1 MANLDATDFG
11 YVSMLRDQPVPG
23 EQTWEKVGG
32 TCVTGVATS
41 AMTPGNIVIV
51 DSTADDSYTTTTSA
65 NSTARPLYVV
75 AGLGTTGGGM
85 QWDYVSTI
93 AIGQRILLLRT
104 GVVLATAS
112 AAILRGARVGTST
125 TAGRVVTT
133 TTQDAAAGVALQAAT
148 LAGDQI
154 RVLV

>member
-23 EQTWEKVGG
+23 EQTYEKVGG
-32 TCVTGVATS
+32 YCVHGLATS
-41 AMTPGNIVIV
+41 AMTPGNVVIV
-51 DSTADDSYTTTTSA
+51 DSAADDSYKTTTSA
-65 NSTARPLYVV
+65 NSTSVAGYVV

-85 QWDYVSTI
+85 QWDYVTTI
-93 AIGQRILLLRT
+93 ASGQRILVLVK

-112 AAILRGARVGTST
+112 AAILRGARVGSST
-125 TAGRVVTT
+125 TAGQVVTT
-133 TTQDAAAGVALQAAT
+133 TTQDAARGIALQAST
-148 LAGDQI
+148 LAGDRI